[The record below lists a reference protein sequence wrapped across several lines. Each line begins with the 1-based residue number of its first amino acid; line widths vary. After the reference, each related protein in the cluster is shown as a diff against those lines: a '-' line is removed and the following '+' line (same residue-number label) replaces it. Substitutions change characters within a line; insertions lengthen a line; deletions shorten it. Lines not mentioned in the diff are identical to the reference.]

1 MKVRGWSNIHQI
13 QAKGLLGDRSNV
25 SQRWVKYQSE
35 MGQILVRG
43 GSNIHQRYR
52 SRVLLE
58 IDQMLV
64 RDGSNISQ
72 R

>member
-1 MKVRGWSNIHQI
+1 MVVRDGSNIHQI
-13 QAKGLLGDRSNV
+13 YRSRVKDLIGDRSNV

-35 MGQILVRG
+35 
-43 GSNIHQRYR
+43 
-52 SRVLLE
+52 